1 MATSVDPSQ
10 VILGMVQDEPATVA
24 ADTWWTALASAR
36 PVTGKS
42 ALPHTPVE
50 A

>member
-1 MATSVDPSQ
+1 MTSADPSQ
-10 VILGMVQDEPATVA
+10 VISGMVQDEPATVA
-24 ADTWWTALASAR
+24 EDTWWPALAAAR

-42 ALPHTPVE
+42 ALPHAPVE